1 MRGLARHLRTLSVAL
16 SLLPCAAA
24 ALLWVRSYW
33 ARDELRF
40 PKSGVWGWVAL
51 SEDGTLA
58 LWKYAEV
65 DPKTGKA
72 SIVTV
77 VPPLISVPHY
87 FVVLLCAAVPTAL
100 LIRQQ
105 RRRSR
110 HRGFPVVER
119 QTAAAR
125 DGS

>member
-1 MRGLARHLRTLSVAL
+1 MRVLARHLRTLSVAL
-16 SLLPCAAA
+16 SLLPCAVTV
-24 ALLWVRSYW
+24 LLWARSYL
-33 ARDELRF
+33 ARDELRL
-40 PKSGVWGWVAL
+40 PKSGMWGWVAL

-58 LWKYAEV
+58 LWNYAEV

-77 VPPLISVPHY
+77 VPPLVSVPHY
-87 FVVLLCAAVPTAL
+87 LVVLSCAALPIAL

-105 RRRSR
+105 RRRSL

-119 QTAAAR
+119 QT
-125 DGS
+125 GQG